1 MKGEEALVISY
12 VIQTRQTVV
21 SINSSVRR
29 ALDRQVIRL
38 FSISVIRFP
47 VSVQHVP
54 RAWRKSCWS
63 KVTGGERKEKSKEEK
78 KGLKEDV
85 RRLVRLSGAL

>member
-1 MKGEEALVISY
+1 MGFLREYCFERSSSEHAVKGEEALVISY
-12 VIQTRQTVV
+12 VIQTRQIVV

-63 KVTGGERKEKSKEEK
+63 RHE
-78 KGLKEDV
+78 
-85 RRLVRLSGAL
+85 